1 MRNKIFLFLLL
12 LTAALPLSAQDL
24 KVRSMVFA
32 PMEQTANLAENLH
45 KDLNGDYGGLVR
57 VMLATPGATFEGW
70 VLHQEK
76 HNASEY
82 WVFMAKGSS
91 RMKVI
96 VPGFLPLEV
105 NFKDYED
112 CVIQSKCTYVLTIT
126 VPQTGNVPVDDGMR
140 YLGLSVE
147 PKNAT
152 VLVDNMAQVL
162 DNGSVVV
169 SLPQGTHRY
178 QVSAPGYATE
188 EGTVELKDEKKNLE
202 IKLKSLLATLRVEC
216 ATNGAQ
222 VFVNGQSKGTAPW
235 SGTYPAGNYKVE
247 ARLDGY
253 RTNTQNITLKDS
265 EQRTLQIPALD
276 MIMGILD
283 VKVTPVNAEI
293 FVDGKKVGTTPDVF
307 RNIQIGNHRVE
318 IRKDGFEPLTQTVT
332 INENQQTP
340 LSGALKEKP
349 SSQVLFELGEDYYN
363 GRNGKKKNYNKAVEY
378 YRQAAEE
385 GHATAQ
391 CNLGNC
397 YYNGEG
403 VAKDYKQAVNWYR
416 KAAEQEYAIAQRH
429 LGCCYRDGTGVSQ
442 DYFKAVE
449 WFRKATEMGNAS
461 AMNSLGVCYAN
472 GKGVSKNYT
481 KAVEL
486 FRKAAELGNANA
498 YNWLGDCY
506 EKGNG
511 VKKDIEQAVRYYR
524 MGAEQGED
532 FSKKALRRL
541 GRK

>member
-1 MRNKIFLFLLL
+1 M
-12 LTAALPLSAQDL
+12 
-24 KVRSMVFA
+24 
-32 PMEQTANLAENLH
+32 
-45 KDLNGDYGGLVR
+45 
-57 VMLATPGATFEGW
+57 
-70 VLHQEK
+70 
-76 HNASEY
+76 
-82 WVFMAKGSS
+82 
-91 RMKVI
+91 
-96 VPGFLPLEV
+96 
-105 NFKDYED
+105 
-112 CVIQSKCTYVLTIT
+112 
-126 VPQTGNVPVDDGMR
+126 
-140 YLGLSVE
+140 
-147 PKNAT
+147 
-152 VLVDNMAQVL
+152 
-162 DNGSVVV
+162 
-169 SLPQGTHRY
+169 
-178 QVSAPGYATE
+178 
-188 EGTVELKDEKKNLE
+188 ELKDEKKNLE
-202 IKLKSLLATLRVEC
+202 IKLKSLLATLRIEC
-216 ATNGAQ
+216 ATSGAE

-247 ARLDGY
+247 ARLNGY

-283 VKVTPVNAEI
+283 VKVTPVDAEI

-349 SSQVLFELGEDYYN
+349 SSQMLFELGEDYYN

>member
-247 ARLDGY
+247 ARLNGY